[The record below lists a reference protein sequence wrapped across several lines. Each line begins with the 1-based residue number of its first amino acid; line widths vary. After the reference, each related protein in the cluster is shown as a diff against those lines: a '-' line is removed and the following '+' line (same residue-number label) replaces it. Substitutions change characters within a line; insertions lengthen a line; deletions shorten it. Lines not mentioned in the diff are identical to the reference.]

1 MQLHLGVS
9 RRTIYNRRRELGI
22 LSHQWTQMSDHDLD
36 DLVSSI
42 KTDFPTV
49 GEIILAG
56 ILRSRGS
63 LSREV
68 D

>member
-1 MQLHLGVS
+1 MKKGLGA
-9 RRTIYNRRRELGI
+9 Y
-22 LSHQWTQMSDHDLD
+22 QWPQMSDHDLD